1 MRTGRPTVPIVLT
14 HEERQQLETICR
26 RSKAP
31 QVEAL
36 RARVI
41 LACAQGLNNTQ
52 VCNQTGLCP
61 HTVGRLRKRFHQ
73 SRVEGIFD
81 LPRSGAPRKIS
92 DEKIAE
98 VVRLTLETK
107 PKQATHWSTRSLAL
121 RCGLSNERIHR
132 IWKTFGLQPH
142 RSETFQLSTDPL
154 FVEKVCK
161 WRRRFARH
169 GLVGLR
175 DDSRA
180 GRPARV
186 SATVLNT
193 VLTKVTQPLKGRARW
208 SCRSMA
214 KQAGISK
221 SWVQQLWYRNDLKPH
236 QTRTFKLSN
245 DQQFEQKFWDIVGL
259 YLSPPQQAVVLCC
272 DEKSQCQALE
282 RSQPGLPLGQGQVAT
297 RTHDYYRH
305 GTLTLFAALDYLE
318 GKVLAHSTQRHRH
331 QEWIQFLRTIDQE
344 VPSELEVHL
353 ILDNY
358 ATHKTPQ
365 VRRWLKRH
373 PRFHLHFTP
382 TSSSWL
388 NLVERFFRDLSQDV
402 VLPGSFGSV
411 QELKEAIFGYLD
423 ERNLAPKRYVWKAK
437 GEEILAKIKRARE
450 RLNEIIKRT

>member
-1 MRTGRPTVPIVLT
+1 VSRTAPEIVLD
-14 HEERQQLETICR
+14 EVQRQQLEGLIRATTA
-26 RSKAP
+26 SQAD
-31 QVEAL
+31 VL
-36 RARVI
+36 RARII
-41 LACAQGLNNTQ
+41 LLAALNWPNEEIAAELNT
-52 VCNQTGLCP
+52 
-61 HTVGRLRKRFHQ
+61 
-73 SRVEGIFD
+73 
-81 LPRSGAPRKIS
+81 
-92 DEKIAE
+92 
-98 VVRLTLETK
+98 
-107 PKQATHWSTRSLAL
+107 
-121 RCGLSNERIHR
+121 
-132 IWKTFGLQPH
+132 
-142 RSETFQLSTDPL
+142 SEPT
-154 FVEKVCK
+154 VCK

-169 GLVGLR
+169 GLAGLQDQVR
-175 DDSRA
+175 S
-180 GRPARV
+180 GRPAEL
-186 SATVLNT
+186 STAALNA
-193 VLTKVTQPLKGRARW
+193 VLTKVTQPLKGRGRW

-214 KQAGISK
+214 RHAGLSK
-221 SWVQQLWYRNDLKPH
+221 SWVQQLWFRNDLKPH

-245 DQQFEQKFWDIVGL
+245 DKQFEQKFWDIVGL
-259 YLSPPQQAVVLCC
+259 YLAPPQQAVVLCC

-344 VPSELEVHL
+344 VPAGLEIHL

-365 VRRWLKRH
+365 VKRWLKKH

-402 VLPGSFGSV
+402 VLPGSFTSV
-411 QELKEAIFGYLD
+411 KELRDAIFGYLD

-437 GEEILAKIKRARE
+437 GEEILAKIQRARE
-450 RLNEIIKRT
+450 RLNQIIKGT

>member
-1 MRTGRPTVPIVLT
+1 VSRTPAEIVLDAVQ
-14 HEERQQLETICR
+14 RQELEALTR
-26 RSKAP
+26 ASGSSQAE
-31 QVEAL
+31 VL
-36 RARVI
+36 RARIVL
-41 LACAQGLNNTQ
+41 LAALNWPNEEIAAELKTSQ
-52 VCNQTGLCP
+52 Q
-61 HTVGRLRKRFHQ
+61 TVG
-73 SRVEGIFD
+73 
-81 LPRSGAPRKIS
+81 
-92 DEKIAE
+92 
-98 VVRLTLETK
+98 
-107 PKQATHWSTRSLAL
+107 
-121 RCGLSNERIHR
+121 
-132 IWKTFGLQPH
+132 
-142 RSETFQLSTDPL
+142 
-154 FVEKVCK
+154 K

-169 GLVGLR
+169 GLAGLR
-175 DDSRA
+175 DDARS
-180 GRPARV
+180 GRPTQV
-186 SATVLNT
+186 SETALNA
-193 VLTKVTQPLKGRARW
+193 VLTKVTQPPKGRGRW

-221 SWVQQLWYRNDLKPH
+221 SWVQQLWSRNDLKPH

-245 DQQFEQKFWDIVGL
+245 DKQFEQKFWDIVGL

-282 RSQPGLPLGQGQVAT
+282 RSQPGLPLGQGHVAT

-331 QEWIQFLRTIDQE
+331 QEWIQFLRTIDRE
-344 VPSELEVHL
+344 VPADLEIHL

-365 VRRWLKRH
+365 VKRWLKRH

-411 QELKEAIFGYLD
+411 QELKEAIFGYLED
-423 ERNLAPKRYVWKAK
+423 RNLAPKRYVWKAK
-437 GEEILAKIKRARE
+437 GEEILAKIKEARE
-450 RLNEIIKRT
+450 RLNAIIQRT

>member
-1 MRTGRPTVPIVLT
+1 MRVSRTPPEIILDQVQR
-14 HEERQQLETICR
+14 EQLEALTR
-26 RSKAP
+26 ASSAS
-31 QVEAL
+31 QTEVL
-36 RARVI
+36 RARII
-41 LACAQGLNNTQ
+41 LLAAVNRTNEEIADEL
-52 VCNQTGLCP
+52 QT
-61 HTVGRLRKRFHQ
+61 TEQ
-73 SRVEGIFD
+73 
-81 LPRSGAPRKIS
+81 
-92 DEKIAE
+92 
-98 VVRLTLETK
+98 T
-107 PKQATHWSTRSLAL
+107 
-121 RCGLSNERIHR
+121 
-132 IWKTFGLQPH
+132 
-142 RSETFQLSTDPL
+142 
-154 FVEKVCK
+154 VCK

-169 GLVGLR
+169 GLAGLR
-175 DDSRA
+175 DNARS

-186 SATVLNT
+186 PTNTLNT
-193 VLTKVTQPLKGRARW
+193 VLTKVTQPPKGRVRW

-214 KQAGISK
+214 KQTGVSK
-221 SWVQQLWYRNDLKPH
+221 SWVQQLWCRNDLKPH

-282 RSQPGLPLGQGQVAT
+282 RSQPGLPLGQGHVTT

-331 QEWIQFLRTIDQE
+331 QEWIQFLRTIDKE
-344 VPSELEVHL
+344 VPADLAVHL

-365 VRRWLKRH
+365 VKRWLKRH

-411 QELKEAIFGYLD
+411 QELKDAIFGYLD
-423 ERNLAPKRYVWKAK
+423 ERNLAPRRYVWKAK